1 MQRKRKQNLPFFR
14 ISVACKKCKNFRFF
28 AKFRFNL
35 FRKKMRKFRELE
47 NGKILQKVRKNNA
60 KILQKIN
67 ENCAKNTK
75 ISRTN
80 MEF

>member
-1 MQRKRKQNLPFFR
+1 
-14 ISVACKKCKNFRFF
+14 
-28 AKFRFNL
+28 
-35 FRKKMRKFRELE
+35 MRKFREME

-67 ENCAKNTK
+67 ENCAKDTK